1 MNKITV
7 EEVRK
12 QFNTKVA
19 VDGVSFDI
27 SSGTVFG
34 LLGPN
39 GAGKTT
45 LLRMLIDMIKP
56 DSGRILY
63 NGRMLA
69 DSDKDR
75 ITYLPEE
82 RGLYRKQ
89 KVGEVLE
96 YFATLKGLTRS
107 LARTRV
113 RLYLEKLEMA
123 DTADKKVEELSKGN
137 QQIIQLAS
145 ALLSEPDLIL
155 LDEPFSGLDP
165 LNVRLTKL
173 LLAEEKQKGKTILL
187 STHQMNQV
195 EELCDDLM
203 MINHGRQV
211 LYGSLDEIL
220 RQYAEPALLLECSPL
235 DGDFPEIER
244 VVSEGKFLKVFPRPG
259 VSPSHLL
266 KLLIERGVQ
275 IERFQ
280 KAATPL
286 EEIFIKVARAERA
299 EPANG

>member
-19 VDGVSFDI
+19 VDGVSFEI
-27 SSGTVFG
+27 PTGTVFG

-45 LLRMLIDMIKP
+45 LIRMLIDIIKP
-56 DSGRILY
+56 DSGRIFY

-69 DSDKDR
+69 DNDKDR

-107 LARTRV
+107 GARKRV
-113 RLYLEKLEMA
+113 LSYLDKLEMA
-123 DTADKKVEELSKGN
+123 DTAYKKVEELSKGN
-137 QQIIQLAS
+137 QQKIQLAS
-145 ALLSEPDLIL
+145 ALVSDPDLIL

-173 LLAEEKQKGKTILL
+173 LLAEEKQNGKTILL
-187 STHQMNQV
+187 STHQMNQA
-195 EELCDDLM
+195 EELCDNLL
-203 MINHGRQV
+203 MINDGRQV

-220 RQYAEPALLLECSPL
+220 QQYAEPALLLECSTL

-244 VVSEGKFLKVFPRPG
+244 VVSEGRFSKVFPRPG
-259 VSPSHLL
+259 VSPSNIL

-286 EEIFIKVARAERA
+286 EEIFIKVARAGRA
-299 EPANG
+299 EPANE